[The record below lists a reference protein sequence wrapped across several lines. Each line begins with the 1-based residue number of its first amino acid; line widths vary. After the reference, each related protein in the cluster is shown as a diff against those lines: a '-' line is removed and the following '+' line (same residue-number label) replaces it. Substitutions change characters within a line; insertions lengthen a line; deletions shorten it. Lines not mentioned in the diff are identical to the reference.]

1 MWNLFSFILPY
12 FYPYWWKKILF
23 CITHCRICLVAPKM
37 TVTLATVG
45 IWATNLCSRSEGLT
59 SEKYVTQAVWAW
71 RGCRGSVRNICMPE
85 ALCSWGSSYSPKTET
100 VYLAQVRWS
109 FAHFQMRL
117 RIEMLHAYVFMFCSV
132 FLALKEGSWAS
143 TRSDVALPPSDI
155 SFQNRALTSFFCLL

>member
-59 SEKYVTQAVWAW
+59 SEKYVTQAVWALE
-71 RGCRGSVRNICMPE
+71 RLQRISKE
-85 ALCSWGSSYSPKTET
+85 HLYA
-100 VYLAQVRWS
+100 WS
-109 FAHFQMRL
+109 FVFMRL
-117 RIEMLHAYVFMFCSV
+117 IIQPQDWDCVPGSGEVVFCTFPDETTYRNVACLCLHVLLCIFG
-132 FLALKEGSWAS
+132 LEGRQLSFHKVWCG
-143 TRSDVALPPSDI
+143 TPSL
-155 SFQNRALTSFFCLL
+155 RY